1 MRISED
7 RYARDLRRLNL
18 AQRLIREEV
27 RTRWIRA
34 WTELSDNRIR
44 NLYRSYD
51 KAFGTVKRR
60 RGPNP
65 TQLSA
70 FLTSPPL
77 RAEASA
83 IGGLAL
89 ACGAIPETSKLRAR
103 RESPDL
109 ETHER
114 VVDVFER
121 FHQIV
126 PASRFKMEQFIPL
139 LGALAEGEDLRMGL
153 CSNCRGALLIDPL
166 GANRRLCFACERD
179 SLKSTRRA
187 PRTPPTTA
195 SAAAGPAARTRL
207 PPARV
212 PSEEAQEHSLG
223 EEQGP
228 YQLPLF

>member
-1 MRISED
+1 VRISEN

-44 NLYRSYD
+44 NLYRSYG

-65 TQLSA
+65 MQTSA

-83 IGGLAL
+83 IGGLAV
-89 ACGAIPETSKLRAR
+89 AYRVIPEVSQPRAPR
-103 RESPDL
+103 VGSHL
-109 ETHER
+109 ETYER
-114 VVDVFER
+114 VVDVFEL

-139 LGALAEGEDLRMGL
+139 IGALAKAEDLGIGH
-153 CSNCRGALLIDPL
+153 CSNCHGALLIDPL
-166 GANRRLCFACERD
+166 GNNRRLCVACEQD
-179 SLKSTRRA
+179 SPKSARRS
-187 PRTPPTTA
+187 PRTAPA
-195 SAAAGPAARTRL
+195 SAPAAACL
-207 PPARV
+207 PPARA
-212 PSEEAQEHSLG
+212 PSEEARENAPG
-223 EEQGP
+223 EDSGP